1 MYCSHFV
8 NPQSFSMFQ
17 KEKNSQENKKKCVLY
32 IVCPALRQF
41 VVKRE
46 KTHHH
51 QKRKTHSSS
60 LGNLFPTNQQLKSS
74 KNPSIFELRSH
85 FLYTSQP
92 APCGLPYWHYSALL
106 YSTCW
111 AKTFSR
117 RQSDNKQKTMKQM
130 TWTQVWMF
138 LLLGFFFG
146 FDNGR
151 FSRFNYT
158 YLRTYNTERR
168 DIIAH

>member
-1 MYCSHFV
+1 MCTVYGVSCFATICSEERKDPPPPKKKNSLAVIGEFISYQPTTEV
-8 NPQSFSMFQ
+8 LKKSQYFWAALSFSILA
-17 KEKNSQENKKKCVLY
+17 SQHRV
-32 IVCPALRQF
+32 VCPG
-41 VVKRE
+41 
-46 KTHHH
+46 T
-51 QKRKTHSSS
+51 
-60 LGNLFPTNQQLKSS
+60 
-74 KNPSIFELRSH
+74 
-85 FLYTSQP
+85 
-92 APCGLPYWHYSALL
+92 SALL

-168 DIIAH
+168 DIAH